1 MKNSIFINNNNV
13 QGFTLIELLVVLGLF
28 SGIATISLGALF
40 NAQSINA
47 RLQESQAILDNV
59 NLSTQTIARDIR
71 FGSEF
76 YCTTSLPLT
85 SVLVPTIRKSCPYG
99 VGLTGG
105 GTVLIFRPA
114 ETSTSTDRVAY
125 YLKNGVLYR
134 EDYPRNAASSTLQ
147 MTSNEVTIKSIT
159 FFVDG
164 AQTSDGSNDDAGA
177 SDYKQPLI
185 SILIS
190 GDTKPTM
197 SSVKPVTFNIQT
209 SVSAREIDNK

>member
-1 MKNSIFINNNNV
+1 V

-164 AQTSDGSNDDAGA
+164 AQKSDGSNDDAGA